1 MLGTVLSSASA
12 LTTFHITGAI
22 IITFVKYGGGES
34 ENCFPLL
41 RYLRQLFL
49 FMFRNLLPI
58 LLIALPLPAL
68 AQLDQRLED
77 QPGPGQ
83 SSVKQATPQQINT
96 FMRNFQNG
104 VANGCLRTPPNDVG
118 NPRIYCACYAKSF
131 VARYKP
137 NDLII
142 INNLAERYPQVAL
155 PTISVMMRPESLACT
170 AR

>member
-1 MLGTVLSSASA
+1 
-12 LTTFHITGAI
+12 
-22 IITFVKYGGGES
+22 
-34 ENCFPLL
+34 
-41 RYLRQLFL
+41 
-49 FMFRNLLPI
+49 MFRKFFLPI

-68 AQLDQRLED
+68 AQLDERLD
-77 QPGPGQ
+77 AQPKPVQ
-83 SSVKQATPQQINT
+83 APVQQATPQQIKT
-96 FMRNFQNG
+96 FLTNFQNG
-104 VANGCLRTPPNDVG
+104 VTRGCLRTPPSDVG

-131 VARYKP
+131 VGRYKP